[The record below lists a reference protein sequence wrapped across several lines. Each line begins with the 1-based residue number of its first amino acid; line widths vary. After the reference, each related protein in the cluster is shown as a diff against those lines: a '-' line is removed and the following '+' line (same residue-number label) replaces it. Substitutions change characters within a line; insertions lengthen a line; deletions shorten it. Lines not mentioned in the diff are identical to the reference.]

1 MMVDFK
7 TYDDK
12 EFSLE
17 SNEGN
22 VGILLSGGLDSLLL
36 LTLLCEYFDR
46 QRYII
51 FTIDKPDGSMMWT
64 EKILDYVSDRF
75 PTNEFYQQIIEGGNT
90 DEQAELGISG
100 KVGFSDV
107 LRNYYSNL
115 GILYSGNTA
124 NPPVVLDH
132 NTAEPDRSAAL
143 KAQEKWEK
151 FTMPFAHINKS
162 HTIELAQRN
171 KYQHVFTMSHTCT
184 ERPRGRCG
192 VCWQCRERQ
201 WGFEENNLKDP
212 GKI

>member
-1 MMVDFK
+1 MVDFK

-46 QRYII
+46 QRYVI

-75 PTNEFYQQIIEGGNT
+75 PTNEFYQQIIEGGDT

-124 NPPVVLDH
+124 NPPVELDH
-132 NTAEPDRSAAL
+132 KTAEPDRSAAL
-143 KAQEKWEK
+143 RAQEKWE
-151 FTMPFAHINKS
+151 
-162 HTIELAQRN
+162 
-171 KYQHVFTMSHTCT
+171 
-184 ERPRGRCG
+184 
-192 VCWQCRERQ
+192 
-201 WGFEENNLKDP
+201 
-212 GKI
+212 